1 VTRDTVLT
9 LAREWKIPV
18 AERPV
23 EIDEVLKGAADGT
36 LSETFGSGTAAVIS
50 PVGSFSC
57 GGKEIAVNGGRQE
70 ISPAPLPGDHRNPV
84 WGDRGPPPVGPPGG
98 MRWHL

>member
-1 VTRDTVLT
+1 
-9 LAREWKIPV
+9 V

-36 LSETFGSGTAAVIS
+36 LSEAFGSGTAAVIS

-57 GGKEIAVNGGRQE
+57 RGQEVQVNRGRTGELSLRLYREITGIQYGE
-70 ISPAPLPGDHRNPV
+70 IEDRHRWIHRV
-84 WGDRGPPPVGPPGG
+84 E
-98 MRWHL
+98 

>member
-18 AERPV
+18 AERAV

-36 LSETFGSGTAAVIS
+36 LSEAFGSGTAAVIS

-57 GGKEIAVNGGRQE
+57 GGKETVVNKGKAGDLSQRLFRE
-70 ISPAPLPGDHRNPV
+70 ITGIQYGEIEDRHRWIHRV
-84 WGDRGPPPVGPPGG
+84 E
-98 MRWHL
+98 